1 MNGLQ
6 TYIRKGVAFLAIA
19 GNAALF
25 FACRPEQKPAPV
37 NPETLVTMRTEDL
50 TMVVSRNGLKSYYFE
65 TPLREQFGEARD
77 PYDRYPDGIFV
88 QTYQDSTEV
97 VESTLRADRAI
108 YYSKRDLWMASGN
121 VVASGSGNTLY
132 TEQLFWDAKTDR
144 VYSNV
149 KVRVEDANGIHF
161 GEGIESDKGLESWVF
176 HEYEGTLAVDTA
188 PATQGDG
195 QTSGEEAPADEAAPE
210 ADNGAE

>member
-1 MNGLQ
+1 MNGLRRH
-6 TYIRKGVAFLAIA
+6 IEKGVAFLMIV
-19 GNAALF
+19 GNAALS
-25 FACRPEQKPAPV
+25 FACRPEKKSEPV
-37 NPETLVTMRTEDL
+37 NPEMLVTMRTEDL

-77 PYDRYPDGIFV
+77 PYDRYPEGIFV

-132 TEQLFWDAKTDR
+132 TDQLFWDAKTDR

-161 GEGIESDKGLESWVF
+161 GEGIESNKGLESWVF
-176 HEYEGTLAVDTA
+176 HEYEGTMAIDTT
-188 PATQGDG
+188 PYTGGG
-195 QTSGEEAPADEAAPE
+195 QEQTEAPASDSAAEP
-210 ADNGAE
+210 AKTAE

>member
-1 MNGLQ
+1 M
-6 TYIRKGVAFLAIA
+6 
-19 GNAALF
+19 
-25 FACRPEQKPAPV
+25 
-37 NPETLVTMRTEDL
+37 LVTMRTEDL

-77 PYDRYPDGIFV
+77 PYDRYPQGIFV

-108 YYSKRDLWMASGN
+108 YYTKRDLWMASGN

-161 GEGIESDKGLESWVF
+161 GEGIESNKGLESWVF
-176 HEYEGTLAVDTA
+176 HEYEGTMAIDTT
-188 PATQGDG
+188 PYQGG
-195 QTSGEEAPADEAAPE
+195 GEDADASSAERAETA
-210 ADNGAE
+210 ADNTGE